1 MGRLEGR
8 VALVTGA
15 AGGIGHATVA
25 ALEAEGASVLGADLR
40 DTAVTLDVTDDASR
54 HAAVDAVV
62 SEHGRLDLLVNVA
75 GVGSFKKTTDLTLD
89 EWQRTLDVNLT
100 GTFGMCQAALPALL
114 DGGGCIVN
122 LASAAGLRATPYNVA
137 YCASKGGVVMMT
149 KSLAVELGGQ
159 GVRVNCVCPTSVDTP
174 FLDGFSVPDDADFS
188 LFTRSGGIINRKITP
203 EEVAA
208 AIVYLASDDAAMITG
223 TSLVIDG
230 GALA

>member
-1 MGRLEGR
+1 M
-8 VALVTGA
+8 ALVTGA